1 MLAYAKKNHWVF
13 SELSPAP
20 AEAAGSHM
28 NADGYAAP
36 PMKAISE
43 CSHVPHSHQILL
55 NTSELVTTSANSV
68 LMSET
73 DSQAPVRCCT
83 TWAGI
88 PSVTDVGSQGQY
100 VVLFPH
106 TDVLSSSCDSN
117 AVAPVAPA
125 QLQQATFIPL
135 SALDPLPS
143 SRVLRSLGVS
153 TDRQQA
159 DSHQANQVAES
170 TGQPAESKDVRR
182 RAFHNQVERRR
193 RDTINAQIAKI
204 AKILPPVRGVS
215 IGKTLSRAV
224 EYIEELKS
232 HVRPV
237 MDFAQFEDKMKA
249 EVAALQTRIDEL
261 KVENENIIHLLQEK
275 GISVPPQ

>member
-1 MLAYAKKNHWVF
+1 
-13 SELSPAP
+13 
-20 AEAAGSHM
+20 
-28 NADGYAAP
+28 
-36 PMKAISE
+36 
-43 CSHVPHSHQILL
+43 
-55 NTSELVTTSANSV
+55 
-68 LMSET
+68 MSEA

-106 TDVLSSSCDSN
+106 ADVLSSSCDSN

-143 SRVLRSLGVS
+143 SRVLRSLGVN

-159 DSHQANQVAES
+159 DSAHQVAES

-204 AKILPPVRGVS
+204 AKILPPVRGVAGRQTES